1 MSLMSRQST
10 IHIRDWMSTTL
21 RGFIFIS
28 SATSSRQRSKID
40 DILCFSFQPE
50 EGFLVSQ
57 SWFSLHTHTAHRVG
71 KHTGQRHLCV
81 IVANFTITEEHV
93 WLSPA
98 WPVLSKVTCTLSTP
112 VQPLRGSA
120 PALHLWSEAKH
131 SAVSLPSWVDRRCS
145 FFFSVEMFTGI
156 NFKLN
161 IVSVLQ
167 SALSFKSSL
176 LFKASLKNF
185 SFFFWKDWKR
195 VDKKPTPAV
204 SLGFPFVSP
213 SYWNNNSILC
223 FDGNLFPLHL

>member
-1 MSLMSRQST
+1 MSRQST

-57 SWFSLHTHTAHRVG
+57 SWFLLHTHTAHRVG

-131 SAVSLPSWVDRRCS
+131 SAVSLPSWVDRWCS

-195 VDKKPTPAV
+195 VDMKPTPAV